1 MEKRQTQDETSVK
14 ALKAGVWYTVAS
26 FLKKGIA
33 FATTPIFARLMTKG
47 DFGSYSNFT
56 VWLSICAVV
65 CTLNL
70 KSSVFKARFD
80 YEDDFD
86 GYLSS
91 ITFLGTLST
100 ACFYAVVI
108 IFQDFFVNLLKID
121 MIYLHVMFIELM
133 FAPAL
138 DILQAKHRI
147 MQRYKLQVAIS
158 VFESLSCTFC
168 SVAMVYLCK
177 DKLFA
182 RIIGGEVP
190 DILIYIVIFIILLV
204 RGRKVIC
211 TEYWKYAASYS
222 IPVIPHLLSN
232 ILLGSSDKVM
242 IRNMI
247 GAEAN
252 GNYSMAYSCGNIIG
266 TLMSSFNMAMTPWL
280 YQKLHAEEDDSIRRV
295 NRVYIVSFMVI
306 LMSAILLA
314 PEIIWI
320 LGGEKYAGVERIVP
334 PIMLGYGFKFAY
346 TSYVNVEQYNRKTG
360 IVSVGTLI
368 AATFNII
375 TNLIFL
381 PIFGYSAAA
390 YTTLAGFIMLLFLHY
405 LISRRYGFTRVYD
418 NRFTFA
424 VMLIMTVAGLLTE
437 FLYPL
442 FILRWILSFALGIA
456 ALMAMYRIKKT
467 YF

>member
-1 MEKRQTQDETSVK
+1 MGKVKDETSVK
-14 ALKAGVWYTVAS
+14 ALKAGVWYTFAS
-26 FLKKGIA
+26 FLKKGVA

-47 DFGSYSNFT
+47 DYGSYGNFT

-70 KSSVFKARFD
+70 KSSVFKARYD

-100 ACFYAVVI
+100 ACFYAVVV

-147 MQRYKLQVAIS
+147 MQEYKTQVALSI
-158 VFESLSCTFC
+158 FESLACTFC
-168 SVAMVYLCK
+168 SVGMVFICK

-190 DILIYIVIFIILLV
+190 DIIIYIVVFSILLF
-204 RGRKVIC
+204 RGRKIIS
-211 TEYWKYAASYS
+211 TEYWKYAAAYS

-232 ILLGSSDKVM
+232 IILGSSDKIM

-252 GNYSMAYSCGNIIG
+252 GNYTLAYQCGMIVS
-266 TLMSSFNMAMTPWL
+266 TLMTSFNQAMTPWL
-280 YQKLHAEEDDSIRRV
+280 YQKLHAEQEDAIKKV
-295 NRVYIVSFMVI
+295 NRVYIISFVI
-306 LMSAILLA
+306 LVMAFILMA
-314 PEIIWI
+314 PEIVWV
-320 LGGEKYAGVERIVP
+320 LGDKGYKGVEYIIP

-346 TSYVNVEQYNRKTG
+346 TGYVNVEQYHKKTG

-368 AATFNII
+368 AATFNIV

-381 PIFGYSAAA
+381 PIFGYAAAA
-390 YTTLAGFIMLLFLHY
+390 YTTLAGFIMLLLLHY
-405 LISRRYGFTRVYD
+405 GISRKYGFTKIYD
-418 NRFTFA
+418 NRFTFL
-424 VMLIMTVAGLLTE
+424 VMGAMMIIGLSLQ
-437 FLYPL
+437 FLYPFML
-442 FILRWILSFALGIA
+442 LRWALAFAFGMIA
-456 ALMAMYRIKKT
+456 LFEFYKLKKK

>member
-1 MEKRQTQDETSVK
+1 MGKMKDETSVK
-14 ALKAGVWYTVAS
+14 ALKAGAWYTVAS
-26 FLKKGIA
+26 FLKKGVA
-33 FATTPIFARLMTKG
+33 FASTPIFARLLTKG
-47 DFGSYSNFT
+47 EFGSYENFE

-70 KSSVFKARFD
+70 KSSVFKARYD

-91 ITFLGTLST
+91 ITFLGTIST
-100 ACFYAVVI
+100 ACFYAMVV
-108 IFQDFFVNLLKID
+108 IFQDFFVGLLKID

-133 FAPAL
+133 FAPSL

-147 MQRYKLQVAIS
+147 RQEYKIQVAIS
-158 VFESLSCTFC
+158 IFESLACTFC
-168 SVAMVYLCK
+168 SVAMVFLCK
-177 DKLFA
+177 DKLSA

-190 DILIYIVIFIILLV
+190 DIIIYLIVFGVLLY
-204 RGRKVIC
+204 RGRKLVH
-211 TEYWKYAASYS
+211 TEYWKYAAAYS

-232 ILLGSSDKVM
+232 IVLGSSDKVM

-252 GNYSMAYSCGNIIG
+252 GNYALAYKCGMIVS
-266 TLMSSFNMAMTPWL
+266 TLMTSLNQAMTPWL
-280 YQKLHAEEDDSIRRV
+280 YQKLHAKQEESIKKV
-295 NRVYIVSFMVI
+295 NRIYIVSFVI
-306 LMSAILLA
+306 LVLAFVLLA

-320 LGGEKYAGVERIVP
+320 LGDKNYAGVEYIVP

-346 TSYVNVEQYNRKTG
+346 TGYVNVEQFHKKTG

-368 AATFNII
+368 AAVFNIV

-381 PIFGYSAAA
+381 PIFGYGAAA
-390 YTTLAGFIMLLFLHY
+390 YTTMAGFIMLLLLHY
-405 LISRRYGFTRVYD
+405 AISRKYGFTKIYD
-418 NRFTFA
+418 NRFTFM
-424 VMLIMTVAGLLTE
+424 VMTGMMLLGLALQ
-437 FLYPL
+437 FLYP
-442 FILRWILSFALGIA
+442 FMILRWIMAFALGIIS
-456 ALMAMYRIKKT
+456 LYEIYMLKKK